1 MPRTGSTIE
10 QNSIIQPYANLYWPV
25 HCQKVA
31 SNQLTE
37 DLRKK
42 LTNFLFQ
49 DCDAVPSFARWVSVA
64 SELSQDLAWNN
75 PLRVQLEA
83 VWSVPPTPLFLACS
97 FGLVSVVDDLSSR
110 ANVDWSLRNEEARTG
125 LHIAAANGHEAVVKL
140 LLEKDVD
147 VDSKDR
153 SGRTPLSWAAE
164 NGHEPIVRL
173 LVDHGGI
180 DVNSKDTSNGQTP
193 LSWAAENGQE
203 AVVRRLIKCEGVD
216 VNSKPNNYDP
226 TVPFSGIP
234 LDAKINSHGRTPLSW
249 AAKNGHEA
257 VMRLLVEREDVD
269 TDSKDNNNRT
279 PLSWAAEN
287 GHETVVRL
295 LIERKNVDTDSKDN
309 NGRTPLSWAAE
320 NGHKAVVKLL
330 LEKAVDVDSKYRS
343 GRTPLSWARG
353 KGREAVMKLLVEKGA
368 DVDTGSDVIGPRDF
382 PEEYPASPRNRPKIW
397 RTVEYL

>member
-1 MPRTGSTIE
+1 
-10 QNSIIQPYANLYWPV
+10 V

-42 LTNFLFQ
+42 LTDFLFQ
-49 DCDAVPSFARWVSVA
+49 DCDAVLSFARWVSVA

-83 VWSVPPTPLFLACS
+83 VWSVPLIPLFLACS

-203 AVVRRLIKCEGVD
+203 AVVRLLIKCEGVD

-249 AAKNGHEA
+249 AAANGHKE
-257 VMRLLVEREDVD
+257 VVRLLVEHKDVDVNSPDDRGRTPLLWAIQHGHDEIVRLLFKREDLDLNNIFSRPPLSWAARDGQEAVVQLLLKR
-269 TDSKDNNNRT
+269 KDIDVNSRDGQGRT

-287 GHETVVRL
+287 GHE
-295 LIERKNVDTDSKDN
+295 
-309 NGRTPLSWAAE
+309 
-320 NGHKAVVKLL
+320 
-330 LEKAVDVDSKYRS
+330 
-343 GRTPLSWARG
+343 
-353 KGREAVMKLLVEKGA
+353 AVM
-368 DVDTGSDVIGPRDF
+368 RC
-382 PEEYPASPRNRPKIW
+382 
-397 RTVEYL
+397 